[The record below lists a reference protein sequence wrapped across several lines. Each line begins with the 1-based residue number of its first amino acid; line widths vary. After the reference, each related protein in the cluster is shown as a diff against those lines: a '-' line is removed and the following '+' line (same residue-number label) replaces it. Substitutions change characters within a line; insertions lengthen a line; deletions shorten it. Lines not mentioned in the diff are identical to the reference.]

1 MVASAGTAQRSGA
14 SRRAPSAARTGW
26 GVGGPLGNGGKRAG
40 AGQHRGCR
48 QGQDG
53 DQRMAA
59 AQGTP
64 RVGDGGQLADPGV
77 LVYVLLLRAWV
88 VRLAVRG
95 WWHRDGVADDTDHHL
110 YDRLRRCQDRASRD
124 ATSRTHGGDGEIPR
138 NRRRW
143 VLPAALVVVG
153 VLMMVIGS
161 FRQGDYASAIWLQL
175 GSVGPGPVRAAVWAQ
190 RMLERESPSESP
202 GSSL

>member
-1 MVASAGTAQRSGA
+1 MT
-14 SRRAPSAARTGW
+14 PIITFTT
-26 GVGGPLGNGGKRAG
+26 
-40 AGQHRGCR
+40 GCR
-48 QGQDG
+48 AATIERLETRPAGC
-53 DQRMAA
+53 MAA
-59 AQGTP
+59 MA
-64 RVGDGGQLADPGV
+64 
-77 LVYVLLLRAWV
+77 
-88 VRLAVRG
+88 
-95 WWHRDGVADDTDHHL
+95 
-110 YDRLRRCQDRASRD
+110 
-124 ATSRTHGGDGEIPR
+124 EIPR

>member
-1 MVASAGTAQRSGA
+1 
-14 SRRAPSAARTGW
+14 
-26 GVGGPLGNGGKRAG
+26 
-40 AGQHRGCR
+40 
-48 QGQDG
+48 
-53 DQRMAA
+53 MAA